1 MKKLLIFLFLLITS
15 CSSLEGKSGEVDI
28 TSVRD
33 SLDRI
38 TLPSPIYHQYEAD
51 LTLHICSQEEWD
63 NIAKT
68 VKNLLSKGKQN
79 INVEVDAESL
89 VYGKHIQVLSNL
101 DYPKA
106 NVRIHANHTKMIPTG
121 PTFKSVNSI
130 SDDFFYASEYSDY
143 NGFDVLFDEE
153 GKPLTLYEPV
163 FMIDNPIEEVPSSG
177 TEEILNR
184 DGTLYKKVSKVW
196 RFKTNLPDLN
206 ENKCRDFQILLT
218 HNWTTMIHQVIKVE
232 RGYLYFNLRP
242 NKKTTFRKRTADPN
256 VDMKYYHAYP
266 RCRYLNSPVSKG
278 VHVISNKILIPK
290 NIPSVT
296 IGKGA
301 RLFTVRNTKLKSL
314 EISGFDVIGAG
325 NSACISVS
333 RSRFINQ
340 MWIRENSF
348 SNLSSSAVSITDSEN
363 VCVYNNSIK
372 DTRVNALTCNG
383 KNISVSG
390 NHLKDIGFMSQ
401 TTAIRFSGKD
411 IHVYDNIIE
420 DFYYSAI
427 GCGSRKSTKSLTY
440 IIERNLIRHT
450 PTFIAHYKERTVAD
464 GGGIYIGPQNTSGI
478 IRYNVVQNIIGIG
491 SNRGIFLDDGAKN
504 LSIYGN
510 LITGTANSYDI
521 DLRYCATYKKEI
533 PDHNTNNIII
543 QNVMTGAYRFEES
556 ATHPTCI
563 AGGNVFLGLGNKTKK
578 NKVSIVRR
586 TADTNSV
593 KGITLDSFVKK
604 YMQ

>member
-1 MKKLLIFLFLLITS
+1 MKKLFVFFWGLIIS

-28 TSVRD
+28 ASIRD

-51 LTLHICSQEEWD
+51 ITLHISSQEEWD

-68 VKNLLSKGKQN
+68 VKNLLNKGKQN
-79 INVEVDAESL
+79 INVEVEADSL
-89 VYGKHIQVLSNL
+89 VYGKHIQVLSDL

-106 NVRIHANHTKMIPTG
+106 NVRIHANHTKMIPAG
-121 PTFKSVNSI
+121 PTFERVHSI
-130 SDDFFYASEYSDY
+130 SEGMFYVCEYSDFNRY
-143 NGFDVLFDEE
+143 DVLFDDK

-163 FMIDNPIEEVPSSG
+163 FVIDNPIEEVPSSG
-177 TEEILNR
+177 TEDVLNR
-184 DGTLYKKVSKVW
+184 DGSLYKKVSKVW

-206 ENKCRDFQILLT
+206 EDKCKSFQILLT
-218 HNWTTMIHQVIKVE
+218 HNWTTMIHQVVKVE
-232 RGYLYFNLRP
+232 SGYLYFILKSN
-242 NKKTTFRKRTADPN
+242 NKTTLKKRTFDPN

-278 VHVISNKILIPK
+278 IHVIDDKIYIPK
-290 NIPSVT
+290 SIKSVT

-301 RLFTVRNTKLKSL
+301 RLFTIRNTKLNSL

-333 RSRFINQ
+333 RSQFTDQ
-340 MWIRENSF
+340 MWVRDNYF
-348 SNLSSSAVSITDSEN
+348 SNLSNSAVSITDSEN
-363 VCVYNNSIK
+363 VCVYKNTIK
-372 DTRVNALTCNG
+372 DTRRNALICSG
-383 KNISVSG
+383 KKISVCG

-401 TTAIRFSGKD
+401 TKAILFSGTD
-411 IHVYDNIIE
+411 IHVYDNTIE

-427 GCGSRKSTKSLTY
+427 SCGSRDGSRVLTY
-440 IIERNLIRHT
+440 IIERNLIRYS
-450 PTFIAHYKERTVAD
+450 PDFIAHYKERTLAD
-464 GGGIYIGPQNTSGI
+464 GGGIYVGPQNTSGI
-478 IRYNVVQNIIGIG
+478 IRYNVVQNITGIG

-510 LITGTANSYDI
+510 LITGTVNSYDI
-521 DLRYCATYKKEI
+521 DLRYCATYKEAI

-543 QNVMTGAYRFEES
+543 QNIMTGAYRFQES
-556 ATHPTCI
+556 ATHSSCI
-563 AGGNVFLGLGNKTKK
+563 AGGNVLLGLGNKTKK

-593 KGITLDSFVKK
+593 KGITLDNFVKK